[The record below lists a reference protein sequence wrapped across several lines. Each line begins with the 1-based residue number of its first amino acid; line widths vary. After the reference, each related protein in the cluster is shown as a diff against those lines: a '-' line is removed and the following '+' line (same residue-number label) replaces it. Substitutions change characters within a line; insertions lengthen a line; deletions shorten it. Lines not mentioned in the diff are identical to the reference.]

1 MTNNLPEEERTDDA
15 PPAAAEAPELAP
27 EAVTVEPVVEVA
39 EAAPDVAQ
47 AQHDGAASDDG
58 EAGHAV
64 AALLAGLSEQLK
76 ETNRIS
82 QERESVIDRLHRENQ
97 KLKQGELQ
105 QAVLP
110 IFRDLVRLYDDL
122 KTTAATYSDR
132 GAAGDEN
139 VVKDLGCYG
148 EMVIDI
154 LYRYGVEKIEARAGD
169 DFNSKEHKAVAA
181 APTAEQ
187 AQDRKISRIIRDGF
201 RAEAKIIRNVEVEVF
216 RSAAPQ
222 AEDAARDAAAT
233 EETVAHQPEAQ

>member
-1 MTNNLPEEERTDDA
+1 MTYNLPEEERTNDT
-15 PPAAAEAPELAP
+15 PPAEAPGPAP
-27 EAVTVEPVVEVA
+27 EASSGEPSVEVA

-47 AQHDGAASDDG
+47 PQDGEAANNND

-64 AALLAGLSEQLK
+64 TALLTSLSEQLK

-110 IFRDLVRLYDDL
+110 IFRDLIRLYDDL
-122 KTTAATYSDR
+122 TSTAYKYSDQA
-132 GAAGDEN
+132 AAGNEN
-139 VVKDLGCYG
+139 IVKDLSCYG
-148 EMVIDI
+148 ETVIDI
-154 LYRYGVEKIEARAGD
+154 LYRYGVEKIEARTGD

-187 AQDRKISRIIRDGF
+187 GQDRKISRIIRDGF
-201 RAEAKIIRNVEVEVF
+201 RAEAKIIRNVEVEVL
-216 RSAAPQ
+216 RYAAPK
-222 AEDAARDAAAT
+222 AEGAARDAAAT
-233 EETVAHQPEAQ
+233 EEAVEQQPEAQ